1 MNNVTLV
8 GRLTKDPEIRTTQSG
23 KSTCTFTLAVDRVNK
38 NQQDADFIQCVVWE
52 KQAENLARYQH
63 KGSRI
68 GVEGRIQTRTY
79 DNNEGQRVYVTEVIA
94 QRIEFLTSK
103 AEDQGNYQPSQVP
116 QRGYG
121 QVPKQGFNQ
130 TPQNQGNYGAPQ
142 QVAQP
147 RNWSPQQGAGEQ
159 VDIQDDDLP
168 F

>member
-8 GRLTKDPEIRTTQSG
+8 GRLTKDPEIRTTRSG

-94 QRIEFLTSK
+94 QHIEFLTSK
-103 AEDQGNYQPSQVP
+103 AEDQAAGYQSNRGVP
-116 QRGYG
+116 QQGYSRTP
-121 QVPKQGFNQ
+121 QQGFNQ
-130 TPQNQGNYGAPQ
+130 VSQNQGNYGAP
-142 QVAQP
+142 QP